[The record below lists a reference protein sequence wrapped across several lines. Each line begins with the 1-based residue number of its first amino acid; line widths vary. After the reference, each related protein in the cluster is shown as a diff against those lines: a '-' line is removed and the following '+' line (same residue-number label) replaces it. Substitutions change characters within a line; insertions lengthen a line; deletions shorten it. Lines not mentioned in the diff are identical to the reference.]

1 MEDEMFGKIYIAIL
15 VCFSLFSCIMA
26 IAKPAIFDLHLKNFR
41 RSLYMLFVL
50 ALGIGIIADGINIS
64 NWTYILSLTAIVVFI
79 DLSILLTPSILK
91 IWQAEFLTGSEFLE
105 ATIKENEKIQR
116 AMVTKVEHMSI
127 LVQDAIYYFEQKAI
141 PESREEYVRELK
153 QYLALYGDEFG
164 LSVDIN
170 EYEADDLT
178 DLEVSI
184 KETIKQKLI
193 RIDHIHNF
201 GFNQSNLLAF
211 TDSIFNSEVITLE
224 NYDALF
230 IPVHLRM
237 YNFIIVIK
245 KDKGIPI
252 EVDGVHIANLVH
264 IYDSFM

>member
-1 MEDEMFGKIYIAIL
+1 MFGKIYMAIL
-15 VCFSLFSCIMA
+15 VCFSIFSCIMA

-41 RSLYMLFVL
+41 RGLYTLFVI
-50 ALGIGIIADGINIS
+50 ALGFGIIAGNIKIAD
-64 NWTYILSLTAIVVFI
+64 WTYILSLAAIAIFI
-79 DLSILLTPSILK
+79 DLSVLLTPSILK

-105 ATIKENEKIQR
+105 DTIKENEKIQR
-116 AMVTKVEHMSI
+116 AMITKVEYMSV
-127 LVQDAIYYFEQKAI
+127 LVQDAIYYFEQKPV
-141 PESREEYVRELK
+141 PETVEEYVRELK
-153 QYLALYGDEFG
+153 RYLALYCDEFG

-170 EYEADDLT
+170 EYEADDST
-178 DLEVSI
+178 DLEISI

-201 GFNQSNLLAF
+201 GFNQRLILAF
-211 TDSIFNSEVITLE
+211 TDSIYNSEVITLE
-224 NYDALF
+224 DYDALL
-230 IPVHLRM
+230 IPVHLQM

-252 EVDGVHIANLVH
+252 EVDGVHVANLVH

>member
-15 VCFSLFSCIMA
+15 VCFSLVSCMMA
-26 IAKPAIFDLHLKNFR
+26 IVKPSIFDLHLKNFR
-41 RSLYMLFVL
+41 RSLYTLFVL
-50 ALGIGIIADGINIS
+50 CLGIGIIAGGINIT

-79 DLSILLTPSILK
+79 DLSVLLTPSILK
-91 IWQAEFLTGSEFLE
+91 IWQAEFITGSEFLE

-116 AMVTKVEHMSI
+116 ATVTKVEHMSL
-127 LVQDAIYYFEQKAI
+127 LVQDAIYYFEQKPV
-141 PESREEYVRELK
+141 PENGEEYERELK
-153 QYLALYGDEFG
+153 NYLVLYCEEFG

-170 EYEADDLT
+170 QYEADDSI
-178 DLEVSI
+178 DLDISVRER
-184 KETIKQKLI
+184 IKQKLI

-201 GFNQSNLLAF
+201 DFNQQLLQSF
-211 TDSIFNSEVITLE
+211 TDSIFNLEVITLE
-224 NYDALF
+224 DHDALL
-230 IPVHLRM
+230 IPIHLQM
-237 YNFIIVIK
+237 YNFIIVLK